1 MEVIQRAVSVADV
14 HVFSRQNT
22 LPDIFFGSG
31 DRIFQG
37 ISQGK
42 AGGDG
47 RRECASGSMRIVAFH
62 FICRKQMRF
71 RFVLHLQQI
80 IHPAS
85 VKMASLDQYCPASQF
100 QQLVGGGLHRL
111 LSVDADSG
119 EHLCFA
125 QVGGE

>member
-1 MEVIQRAVSVADV
+1 MADESVHPV
-14 HVFSRQNT
+14 PCVLLLST
-22 LPDIFFGSG
+22 LS
-31 DRIFQG
+31 
-37 ISQGK
+37 
-42 AGGDG
+42 A
-47 RRECASGSMRIVAFH
+47 EN
-62 FICRKQMRF
+62 QMRF

-125 QVGGE
+125 QVGG